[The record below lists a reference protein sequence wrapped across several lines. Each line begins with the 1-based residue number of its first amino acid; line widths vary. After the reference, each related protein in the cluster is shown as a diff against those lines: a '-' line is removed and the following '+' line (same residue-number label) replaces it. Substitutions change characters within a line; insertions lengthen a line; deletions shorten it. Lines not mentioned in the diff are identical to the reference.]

1 MKDKLT
7 VGMIR
12 KAVKILR
19 KNKIKLDKDVFVEV
33 EPTIRTDFLWIM
45 PKENKE
51 MIIDKFKKKKGV

>member
-7 VGMIR
+7 VGI
-12 KAVKILR
+12 KAVKIM
-19 KNKIKLDKDVFVEV
+19 KKYEKLPDVFVEV

-51 MIIDKFKKKKGV
+51 MIIDKFKKKKGVI